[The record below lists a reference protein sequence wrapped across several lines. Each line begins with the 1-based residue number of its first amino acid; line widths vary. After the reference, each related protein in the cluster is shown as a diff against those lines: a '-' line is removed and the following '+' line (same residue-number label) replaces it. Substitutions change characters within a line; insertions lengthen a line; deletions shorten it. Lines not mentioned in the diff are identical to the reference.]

1 MDCFKVHIFQ
11 LSRHLAEAR
20 ENSGKVTSEAGNRE
34 RRLMSTKL
42 ALGLMSG
49 TSLDGIDAALVQ
61 TDGEHIVVPR
71 GALSLPYRDDQRLLL
86 QKALETARTWPANT
100 PMPEVITRA
109 EQELTQAHAAA
120 INALLA
126 QTTTKPEDVDI
137 VGFHGQTVL
146 HRPDEGR
153 TEQIG
158 LGALLADSIGID
170 VVYDFRSADV
180 AAGGQGAPLA
190 PLYHNALASS
200 LENAG
205 PVAVLNVGG
214 VSNVTYLGQTEN
226 DLIAF
231 DTGPGNA
238 LLDDWM
244 TRHTG
249 ARMDEDG
256 KMAKS
261 GKPDEAVLAT
271 LMDNPYFEAK
281 APKSLDRLDFHARAQ
296 AATQHLSPA
305 DGAATLTHFT
315 ARANAAALAH
325 LPEAPRLWIVCGGGR
340 RNPALLEALQTYL
353 PGDVKPAEAVGWRG
367 DDVEAEAFAYLA
379 VRSLKQLPLSVPG
392 TTGVPAPL
400 TGGVLAKTRKGAS

>member
-1 MDCFKVHIFQ
+1 
-11 LSRHLAEAR
+11 
-20 ENSGKVTSEAGNRE
+20 
-34 RRLMSTKL
+34 MSIKL

-49 TSLDGIDAALVQ
+49 TSLDGIDAALIQ
-61 TDGEHIVVPR
+61 TDGEQVAVPR
-71 GALSLPYRDDQRLLL
+71 GALSVAYTDDQRLLL
-86 QKALETARTWPANT
+86 QQALEAARTWSANT
-100 PMPEVITRA
+100 PMPDVIAQA

-126 QTTTKPEDVDI
+126 QTATKSEDVDI

-146 HRPDEGR
+146 HRPEEGR

-158 LGALLADSIGID
+158 LGEVLADLVEID

-180 AAGGQGAPLA
+180 AAGGQGAPFA

-200 LENAG
+200 LESTGPVAVL

-214 VSNVTYLGQTEN
+214 VSNVTYLGQSEN

-249 ARMDEDG
+249 ARMDKDG
-256 KMAKS
+256 AMAQS
-261 GKPDEAVLAT
+261 GQPDEAVLTT
-271 LMDNPYFEAK
+271 LMDNPFFAAK

-296 AATQHLSPA
+296 AATAHLSPE

-315 ARANAAALAH
+315 ARANAAALPH
-325 LPEAPRLWIVCGGGR
+325 LPDAPSLWIICGGGR
-340 RNPALLEALQTYL
+340 RNPALLEALQAYL
-353 PGDVKPAEAVGWRG
+353 PGEVKPAEAVGWRG

-379 VRSLKQLPLSVPG
+379 VRSLKGLPLSVPG
-392 TTGVPAPL
+392 TTGVPRPI
-400 TGGVLAKTRKGAS
+400 TGGVFAKTRKGAP

>member
-1 MDCFKVHIFQ
+1 MDCFKVHIFHQ
-11 LSRHLAEAR
+11 SRHLAEAG
-20 ENSGKVTSEAGNRE
+20 ENSSKVSSEAGNRE
-34 RRLMSTKL
+34 RRSMSTKL

-49 TSLDGIDAALVQ
+49 TSLDGIDAALIQ
-61 TDGEHIVVPR
+61 TDGEHIAVPR

-86 QKALETARTWPANT
+86 QQALEAARTWSANT

-109 EQELTQAHAAA
+109 EQELTHAHVAAV
-120 INALLA
+120 NALLV
-126 QTTTKPEDVDI
+126 QTGTKPEDVDI

-158 LGALLADSIGID
+158 LGALLADSVGID

-296 AATQHLSPA
+296 AATEHLSAA

-400 TGGVLAKTRKGAS
+400 TGGVLAKTRKGAP

>member
-1 MDCFKVHIFQ
+1 
-11 LSRHLAEAR
+11 
-20 ENSGKVTSEAGNRE
+20 
-34 RRLMSTKL
+34 MSIKL

-49 TSLDGIDAALVQ
+49 TSLDGIDAALIQ
-61 TDGEHIVVPR
+61 TDGEHIVVSR
-71 GALSLPYRDDQRLLL
+71 SALSVPYTDDQRALL
-86 QKALETARTWPANT
+86 QHALEAARTWSADT
-100 PMPEVITRA
+100 PMPEVIAQA
-109 EQELTQAHAAA
+109 EQELTQAHAVAV
-120 INALLA
+120 NALLA
-126 QTTTKPEDVDI
+126 QAETKPEDVDI

-158 LGALLADSIGID
+158 LGPLLADSVGID

-214 VSNVTYLGQTEN
+214 VSNVTYLGQTESE
-226 DLIAF
+226 LIAF

-249 ARMDEDG
+249 ARMDKDG
-256 KMAKS
+256 EMARR
-261 GKPDEAVLAT
+261 GQPDEAVLAV

-296 AATQHLSPA
+296 VATAHLSPA

-315 ARANAAALAH
+315 ARANAAALPH
-325 LPEAPRLWIVCGGGR
+325 LPAVPRLWIVCGGGR

-353 PGDVKPAEAVGWRG
+353 PGEVKPAEAVGWRG

-392 TTGVPAPL
+392 TTGVPTPL
-400 TGGVLAKTRKGAS
+400 TGGVLAKTRKGAP

>member
-1 MDCFKVHIFQ
+1 M
-11 LSRHLAEAR
+11 
-20 ENSGKVTSEAGNRE
+20 G
-34 RRLMSTKL
+34 TKL
-42 ALGLMSG
+42 SLGLMSG
-49 TSLDGIDAALVQ
+49 TSLDGIDAALIQ
-61 TDGEHIVVPR
+61 TDGEHVAVAC
-71 GALSLPYRDDQRLLL
+71 GALSLPYKDDQRLLL
-86 QKALETARTWPANT
+86 QQALEAARTWAADT
-100 PMPEVITRA
+100 PMPEVIAHA

-120 INALLA
+120 VNALLA
-126 QTTTKPEDVDI
+126 QTGTKPEDVDI

-158 LGALLADSIGID
+158 LGALLADSVGID

-180 AAGGQGAPLA
+180 TAGGQGAPFA

-214 VSNVTYLGQTEN
+214 VSNVTYLGQAEN

-249 ARMDEDG
+249 ARMDEGG

-261 GKPDEAVLAT
+261 GEPDEAVLAT
-271 LMDNPYFEAK
+271 LMDNPYFDAK

-296 AATQHLSPA
+296 AATQHLSVA

-325 LPEAPRLWIVCGGGR
+325 LPEVPRLWIVCGGGR
-340 RNPALLEALQTYL
+340 RNPALLEALQAYL
-353 PGDVKPAEAVGWRG
+353 PGEVKPAEAVGWRG

-392 TTGVPAPL
+392 TTGVPAPI
-400 TGGVLAKTRKGAS
+400 TGGVLAKTRKGAP